1 MTNRTAAAR
10 YARALFDVSVKD
22 RDLRKVEADLAGFA
36 DLVAEHETLT
46 RVLLNPAIPTPRK
59 RAIVSALLGRLGD
72 VTPPVAKLLTLMAER
87 DRLRLLPEVVRS
99 YRARFLAHLGVIEG
113 QVTTAHPL
121 TSERTAAIE
130 RSLSQ
135 VSGREVTMV
144 TDVDP
149 EILGGVVARLGTTV
163 YDGSVAGH
171 LERIRH
177 NLLAR

>member
-22 RDLRKVEADLAGFA
+22 RDLRQVEADLAEFA
-36 DLVAEHETLT
+36 DLIDGHETLS
-46 RVLLNPAIPTPRK
+46 RVLLNPAIPTHRK
-59 RAIVSALLGRLGD
+59 RAIVNALLGRLGD

-87 DRLRLLPEVVRS
+87 DRLALLSDVVRS
-99 YRARFLAHLGVIEG
+99 YRARLLDHLGIVEA
-113 QVTTAHPL
+113 QVTTAQPL
-121 TSERTAAIE
+121 TSEQTAAIE
-130 RSLSQ
+130 RSLAQ

-144 TDVDP
+144 ADVDP
-149 EILGGVVARLGTTV
+149 DILGGVVARLGTTV

-171 LERIRH
+171 LERIRN

>member
-1 MTNRTAAAR
+1 MTNRTAATR

-22 RDLRKVEADLAGFA
+22 RDLRKIEADLAGFA
-36 DLVAEHETLT
+36 DLVAGHETLS

-99 YRARFLAHLGVIEG
+99 YRARFLDHLGVLEA
-113 QVTTAHPL
+113 QVTTAQPL

-135 VSGREVTMV
+135 VSGREVIML

-171 LERIRH
+171 LERMRH

>member
-22 RDLRKVEADLAGFA
+22 RDLRQVEADLAEFA
-36 DLVAEHETLT
+36 DLIDGHETLS
-46 RVLLNPAIPTPRK
+46 RVLLNPAIPTRRK
-59 RAIVSALLGRLGD
+59 RAIVNALLGRLGD

-87 DRLRLLPEVVRS
+87 DRLALLSDVVRS
-99 YRARFLAHLGVIEG
+99 YRARLLDHLGIVEA
-113 QVTTAHPL
+113 QVTTAQPL
-121 TSERTAAIE
+121 TSEQTAAIE
-130 RSLSQ
+130 RSLAQ

-144 TDVDP
+144 ADVDP
-149 EILGGVVARLGTTV
+149 DILGGVVARLGTTV

-171 LERIRH
+171 LERIRN